1 MSPPPSTVNL
11 HALKLIINQAAS
23 VLHNTSD
30 PGLSER
36 KILVGSIKQYFSPQL
51 THPGETEQREEIG
64 EPISTTYEL
73 ATWNKLNQLLDLHFP
88 ECCMS
93 LGDDGGMDSR
103 HELVE
108 LTDAVQA
115 QLKEQHLQTLPS
127 LVNKVRTC
135 TVKYIFCFNTQS

>member
-1 MSPPPSTVNL
+1 MSPPHSTVNL
-11 HALKLIINQAAS
+11 HAVKLIINQAAS

-36 KILVGSIKQYFSPQL
+36 KILVGSIMQYFSPQL

-88 ECCMS
+88 ECMALC
-93 LGDDGGMDSR
+93 GDGGMDSKC
-103 HELVE
+103 ELVE
-108 LTDAVQA
+108 LTDAVQV
-115 QLKEQHLQTLPS
+115 QLKEQHLQTLPT
-127 LVNKVRTC
+127 LVNKVRMC
-135 TVKYIFCFNTQS
+135 TVKSFLL